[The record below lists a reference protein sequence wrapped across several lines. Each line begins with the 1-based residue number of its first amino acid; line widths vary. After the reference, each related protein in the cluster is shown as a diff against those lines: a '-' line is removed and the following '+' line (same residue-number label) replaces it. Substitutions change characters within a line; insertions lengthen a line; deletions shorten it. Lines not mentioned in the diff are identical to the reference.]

1 MTTVNTPLKLR
12 QVVDWKAAISAGVA
26 AGLMFL
32 LLQMA
37 LHGLLLE
44 GGGVWIVPRYV
55 AAIVMGEGV
64 LPPPASFDLVV
75 VLVAL
80 LVHFTLSILYA
91 LILAFVIHR
100 WGLLV
105 GILGGALFGLAL
117 YAINFYTF
125 SLLFPWFYA
134 GRTWMDIVAHLLYGA
149 VAGGV
154 YELLERETFVPA

>member
-1 MTTVNTPLKLR
+1 MTTASTPLKLR
-12 QVVDWKAAISAGVA
+12 QVVDWRAAISAGVA

-44 GGGVWIVPRYV
+44 GGGVWIVPRDV

-64 LPPPASFDLVV
+64 LPPPATFDLVV

-80 LVHFTLSILYA
+80 IVHFTLSILYA
-91 LILAFVIHR
+91 LILAFIVHR

-117 YAINFYTF
+117 Y
-125 SLLFPWFYA
+125 
-134 GRTWMDIVAHLLYGA
+134 
-149 VAGGV
+149 
-154 YELLERETFVPA
+154 